1 MNLVPRTPGA
11 DLRLCL
17 LRISSAR
24 PSSRRILAIVTMKY
38 DHPIVKSV
46 YAAARRRLCTVDT
59 LADAVLL
66 AASTSEDPFACS
78 QVARLGFEALTGG
91 CSMNGL
97 EFDPTY
103 FMKDSPDGAGGVVAA
118 DQAKGFA
125 AACSLVDAAED
136 EKIPPNPIHPSVT
149 YINLTGI
156 SDNFASEDGH
166 RFLLVQ
172 CHGRVRVLQA
182 CKGTYG

>member
-1 MNLVPRTPGA
+1 M
-11 DLRLCL
+11 D
-17 LRISSAR
+17 
-24 PSSRRILAIVTMKY
+24 
-38 DHPIVKSV
+38 PIVKSV

-66 AASTSEDPFACS
+66 AASASEDPFACS

-91 CSMNGL
+91 CSMKL
-97 EFDPTY
+97 DFVPTY
-103 FMKDSPDGAGGVVAA
+103 FMDDSADGAPGGVAAA

-125 AACSLVDAAED
+125 AACSLVAADVADATGD
-136 EKIPPNPIHPSVT
+136 KKIPPNPTQPSVT
-149 YINLTGI
+149 YVSFTGI

-172 CHGRVRVLQA
+172 CQDRVRVLQA